1 MINKAY
7 NTLKNPLSR
16 SKYLL
21 KEKGVQVN
29 ESDSLE
35 DPELLME
42 VMEFREELEEVT
54 SEQELSALKQRND
67 GKHKKKVISCM
78 FLIIK
83 LIDQFNET
91 VDKLKEAFNKQDY
104 ENAKKLTIELQYW
117 NSIRNAILEW
127 HP

>member
-54 SEQELSALKQRND
+54 SEKDLLSLKQRND
-67 GKHKKKVISCM
+67 GRVHKNVSAY
-78 FLIIK
+78 FSFFAHVLI
-83 LIDQFNET
+83 
-91 VDKLKEAFNKQDY
+91 
-104 ENAKKLTIELQYW
+104 
-117 NSIRNAILEW
+117 
-127 HP
+127 